1 MGVETMTIGMTP
13 EQWQVLINTLKE
25 IAESLPLRNYT
36 LTGAV
41 DWYWIVVLAVA
52 LSAWLGYIHQDL
64 KNSMQTYTTSLKE
77 EKEERTKNDD
87 KIWEAFGKCQ
97 AECLKRRQGDK

>member
-1 MGVETMTIGMTP
+1 MATPLEGMSH
-13 EQWQVLINTLKE
+13 EQWQTLIGLLSDISSNLTLKT
-25 IAESLPLRNYT
+25 YT

-64 KNSMQTYTTSLKE
+64 KSHIIRQESLV
-77 EKEERTKNDD
+77 KEERVDREKNDAL
-87 KIWEAFGKCQ
+87 IWAALDKCQ
-97 AECLKRRQGDK
+97 EKCHNRRAGD